1 MCVFLTLWPCGGVFY
16 ALWSKRVAAIRL
28 QKILFVQIAGKIF
41 LQNYQIPYSCS
52 RDYPEQTHR
61 QTHIVKPT
69 HVKDRFFANICRT
82 KIALAAILVDV
93 ESSSIAQI
101 TQKRIVY

>member
-1 MCVFLTLWPCGGVFY
+1 MFVFLTLWPCGGVFY
-16 ALWSKRVAAIRL
+16 ALWSIALSKRVAAIRL

-41 LQNYQIPYSCS
+41 VKNYQIPSSRS

-69 HVKDRFFANICRT
+69 HVKDRGLFVVVFFC
-82 KIALAAILVDV
+82 
-93 ESSSIAQI
+93 
-101 TQKRIVY
+101 